1 MNKDTN
7 YCADFLSS
15 VEADGM
21 HNPLLFQIRE
31 AVKFRL
37 PDGGVT
43 LDFAKVQGKKQYADT
58 AIAANYITTLK
69 LPYDLIALEVPY
81 SEVNTKT
88 IIVVKQQ
95 ADGSIIYVP
104 LSKITTPDMGFW
116 FEYGLTG
123 IIEPNFNGRYT
134 VDENFTTNPDRDEY
148 RKYAMSLYSYAVLSF
163 IAALQCSNVK
173 LMDDVA
179 PAKLNKSRIKKG
191 KEPLF
196 DYKVLTI
203 DTQSATTKKG
213 AANASEP
220 THSKRE
226 HLRRGH
232 IRRLE
237 SKTVWVNPCV
247 VGDSSKGNINKE
259 YRVL

>member
-1 MNKDTN
+1 MSTETN
-7 YCADFLSS
+7 YCADFLAST
-15 VEADGM
+15 EANEVF
-21 HNPLLFQIRE
+21 NPLLKQLTE

-43 LDFAKVQGKKQYADT
+43 LDFAKVQGKKEYADT
-58 AIAANYITTLK
+58 SIASKYITTLK
-69 LPYDLIALEVPY
+69 LPYDLIVLEVPY
-81 SEVNTKT
+81 SEVSTKT
-88 IIVVKQQ
+88 IIVVKQHV
-95 ADGSIIYVP
+95 DGSITYVP
-104 LSKITTPDMGFW
+104 LSKITTPEYGFW

-123 IIEPNFNGRYT
+123 TISTDFNGTYAI
-134 VDENFTTNPDRDEY
+134 DEHFKVKAGQDVHS
-148 RKYAMSLYSYAVLSF
+148 KYAMSLYSYAVLSF

-173 LMDDVA
+173 IMDDLA

-203 DTQSATTKKG
+203 DTQSKTSKKD
-213 AANASEP
+213 ASNNGEP

-237 SKTVWVNPCV
+237 HKTVWVNPCV
-247 VGDSSKGNINKE
+247 VGDNTKGNINKE
-259 YRVL
+259 YQVI